1 MIADK
6 IYEILQN
13 VADSNPNL
21 SLVNNTRGMNGY
33 PKNVFY
39 SIIDSSCEMNEEELV
54 KVRQQL
60 EDMLQETIEQC
71 TDRGMVNALKQRMV
85 VCQFLYKKDGWNLW
99 EVRSDS
105 IEIGVSDMCE
115 ILENTSN
122 DVYMKRY
129 YGSEKEFIDREIR
142 DSGILDGCDT
152 FDGMEDILAKMRKL
166 WEDIDS
172 LEDGE
177 ILVRHVDSWHF
188 EKARRFVTKYND
200 DSHTCA
206 IAFSII

>member
-1 MIADK
+1 MIADR

-21 SLVNNTRGMNGY
+21 SLVNTTRGENGY
-33 PKNVFY
+33 PENVFY

-54 KVRQQL
+54 KVKQQL
-60 EDMLQETIEQC
+60 GDMLQETIEQC
-71 TDRGMVNALKQRMV
+71 TDEDMAEELKKKSV
-85 VCQFLYKKDGWNLW
+85 VCQLLYKKDGWNLW
-99 EVRSDS
+99 EVWSA
-105 IEIGVSDMCE
+105 IEVGPFDMYE
-115 ILENTSN
+115 ILGDTDN
-122 DVYMKRY
+122 DVYMKSC
-129 YGSEKEFIDREIR
+129 YGLEKEFIDLEVR

-152 FDGMEDILAKMRKL
+152 FDEMEDILTKMRKL

-177 ILVRHVDSWHF
+177 ILVGRVDSWCF
-188 EKARRFVTKYND
+188 EKIKRFVTKYNH

-206 IAFSII
+206 LAFSII

>member
-33 PKNVFY
+33 TKNVFY

-71 TDRGMVNALKQRMV
+71 TDRGMANALKQRMV

-105 IEIGVSDMCE
+105 IEVGTFDMCG
-115 ILENTSN
+115 LEDANR
-122 DVYMKRY
+122 DVYMKSN
-129 YGSEKEFIDREIR
+129 YGSEEEFIDREIR
-142 DSGILDGCDT
+142 DAGVLDGCAT
-152 FDGMEDILAKMRKL
+152 FDDMEDTLAKMREL
-166 WEDIDS
+166 WKTIDS

-188 EKARRFVTKYND
+188 EKVRRFVTKYND

>member
-1 MIADK
+1 MTDK

-39 SIIDSSCEMNEEELV
+39 SIIDSSCEMNEEELIKV
-54 KVRQQL
+54 KQQL
-60 EDMLQETIEQC
+60 KDMLQETIEQC
-71 TDRGMVNALKQRMV
+71 TDIDMANALKQRMV

-105 IEIGVSDMCE
+105 IEVGVFDMCE
-115 ILENTSN
+115 ILEDTSN
-122 DVYMKRY
+122 DVYMKSY

-142 DSGILDGCDT
+142 DSGILDGCGT
-152 FDGMEDILAKMRKL
+152 FDGMEDILAKMCKL

-177 ILVRHVDSWHF
+177 ILVGHVDSWYF
-188 EKARRFVTKYND
+188 EKIKRFVTKYND

>member
-1 MIADK
+1 MIADR

-21 SLVNNTRGMNGY
+21 SLVNNTRGENGY

-54 KVRQQL
+54 KVKQQL

-71 TDRGMVNALKQRMV
+71 TDEDMADALKQKEV
-85 VCQFLYKKDGWNLW
+85 VCQFIYKKDGWNLW
-99 EVRSDS
+99 SVWSDS
-105 IEIGVSDMCE
+105 IEVGVFDMCE
-115 ILENTSN
+115 ILEDTDS
-122 DVYMKRY
+122 DVYMKSY
-129 YGSEKEFIDREIR
+129 YGSEKEFIDREIH
-142 DSGILDGCDT
+142 DSGILDSCDT

-177 ILVRHVDSWHF
+177 ILVGRVDSWCF
-188 EKARRFVTKYND
+188 EKIKRFVTKYLR
-200 DSHTCA
+200 SRFLYYLIT
-206 IAFSII
+206 

>member
-54 KVRQQL
+54 KVKQQL
-60 EDMLQETIEQC
+60 KDMLQETIEQC
-71 TDRGMVNALKQRMV
+71 TDIDMANALKQRMV

-105 IEIGVSDMCE
+105 IEAGVFDMLS
-115 ILENTSN
+115 LEDGSR
-122 DVYMKRY
+122 DVYMKSY
-129 YGSEKEFIDREIR
+129 YGSEKEFIDREVR
-142 DSGILDGCDT
+142 DSGILDDCDT
-152 FDGMEDILAKMRKL
+152 FDDMEDTLAKMREL
-166 WEDIDS
+166 WKTIDS

-177 ILVRHVDSWHF
+177 ILVGRVDLCYF
-188 EKARRFVTKYND
+188 EKIKRFVTKYNH

-206 IAFSII
+206 LAFSII

>member
-1 MIADK
+1 MIADR

-21 SLVNNTRGMNGY
+21 SLVNNTRGENGY

-39 SIIDSSCEMNEEELV
+39 SIIDSSCEMNKEELIKV
-54 KVRQQL
+54 KQQL
-60 EDMLQETIEQC
+60 GDMLQETIEQC
-71 TDRGMVNALKQRMV
+71 TDEDMAEELKKKSV
-85 VCQFLYKKDGWNLW
+85 VCQLLYKKDGWNLW
-99 EVRSDS
+99 EVWSA
-105 IEIGVSDMCE
+105 IEVGPFDMYE
-115 ILENTSN
+115 ILGDTDN
-122 DVYMKRY
+122 DVYMKSC
-129 YGSEKEFIDREIR
+129 YGSEKEFIDLEVR

-152 FDGMEDILAKMRKL
+152 FDEMEDILTKMRKL

-177 ILVRHVDSWHF
+177 ILVGRVDSWCF
-188 EKARRFVTKYND
+188 EKIKRFVTKYNH

-206 IAFSII
+206 LAFSII